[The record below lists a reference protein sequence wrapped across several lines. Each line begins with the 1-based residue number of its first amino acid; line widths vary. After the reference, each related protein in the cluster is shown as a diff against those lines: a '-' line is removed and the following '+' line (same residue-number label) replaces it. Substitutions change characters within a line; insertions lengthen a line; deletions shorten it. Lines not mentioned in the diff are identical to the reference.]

1 MNIMTSFTS
10 KIINKASTNAS
21 NFLIESLKNAIVTG
35 LVYSVDISSFGICSI
50 KNFIFKNSNISSNS
64 SFHCRKQLSYYDDM
78 NKEFLPGSIMTP
90 FHAFYIY
97 KETPIYL
104 EYKRAE
110 DEDYDKNTSIFEWQL
125 YIYTIKTKKH
135 INTLEE
141 FISKLDKYIS
151 AEIEGEETGKYVYYD
166 NSMRNKTI
174 DHKGRN
180 FSNVFVP
187 NKQEDLILNSV
198 NSFMHSREWYMQHH
212 IPYHFGILLY
222 GPPASGKTS
231 IAQAI
236 VEQFKIRNTVVVTG
250 DSLYR
255 LASIVDESAP
265 FYYSKNK
272 SRAVIVED
280 IDCSKIS
287 SMRGSVPDTYK
298 NKEDYQRSGLG
309 TLLNSIDGIYAP
321 SNIIYIFTT
330 NHPEQIDPALIRP
343 GRIDLA
349 LKIDYANEETFRK
362 FCEFHYGEGTITP
375 LNIKPETTFAE
386 LQTLVMKGYSLE
398 QLIEYVKE

>member
-50 KNFIFKNSNISSNS
+50 KKFIFKNSNISSNS

-78 NKEFLPGSIMTP
+78 NKKFLPGSFMTP

-110 DEDYDKNTSIFEWQL
+110 DEDDDKNTSIEWQL

-166 NSMRNKTI
+166 DSMRNKTI

>member
-78 NKEFLPGSIMTP
+78 NKEFLPVSIMPP

-110 DEDYDKNTSIFEWQL
+110 DEDDDKNTSIEWQL

-166 NSMRNKTI
+166 NFMCDKTI

-321 SNIIYIFTT
+321 SDIIYIFTT

>member
-78 NKEFLPGSIMTP
+78 NKEFLPGSFMTP

-110 DEDYDKNTSIFEWQL
+110 DEDDDKNTSIEWQL

-151 AEIEGEETGKYVYYD
+151 AEIEGEETGRYVYYD
-166 NSMRNKTI
+166 NFM
-174 DHKGRN
+174 DYKGRN

>member
-64 SFHCRKQLSYYDDM
+64 SFHCRKQLSYYDDL
-78 NKEFLPGSIMTP
+78 NKEFLPGSFMTP

-110 DEDYDKNTSIFEWQL
+110 DEDDDKNTSIEWQL

-151 AEIEGEETGKYVYYD
+151 AEIEGEETGRYVYYD
-166 NSMRNKTI
+166 NFI
-174 DHKGRN
+174 DYKGRN

-250 DSLYR
+250 DSLYK

-280 IDCSKIS
+280 IDCSEIS

>member
-90 FHAFYIY
+90 SHAFYIY

-110 DEDYDKNTSIFEWQL
+110 DEDDDKNTSIEWQV

-166 NSMRNKTI
+166 NAMCNKTI

-236 VEQFKIRNTVVVTG
+236 VEQFKIRNTVVMTG
-250 DSLYR
+250 DSLSI

-287 SMRGSVPDTYK
+287 SMRGSVTNTYK

-349 LKIDYANEETFRK
+349 LKIDYVNEETFRK

>member
-10 KIINKASTNAS
+10 KIINKASTNAN

-64 SFHCRKQLSYYDDM
+64 SFHCRKQLSYYVDM
-78 NKEFLPGSIMTP
+78 NKEFLPGSFMTP

-110 DEDYDKNTSIFEWQL
+110 DEDDDKNTSIEWQL

-151 AEIEGEETGKYVYYD
+151 AEIEGEETGRYVYYD
-166 NSMRNKTI
+166 NFMRNKTI

-280 IDCSKIS
+280 IDCSEIS

>member
-50 KNFIFKNSNISSNS
+50 KKFIFKNSNISSNS

-78 NKEFLPGSIMTP
+78 NKEFLPGSFMTP

-110 DEDYDKNTSIFEWQL
+110 DEDDDKNTSIEWQL

-166 NSMRNKTI
+166 NFMRNKTI

-255 LASIVDESAP
+255 IASIVDESAP

-287 SMRGSVPDTYK
+287 SMRGSEPDTYK

>member
-110 DEDYDKNTSIFEWQL
+110 DEDDDKNTSIEWQL

-166 NSMRNKTI
+166 NFMRNKTI

-250 DSLYR
+250 DSLYK